1 MRNYYNCR
9 KKRRLIDE
17 LLHENAKYQA
27 QNIGGGTTPEEKVA
41 INDYCYENFILPI
54 KDIDEVFFDSI
65 SKQSD

>member
-1 MRNYYNCR
+1 MRNYYNCK

-17 LLHENAKYQA
+17 LLHSNASYQA
-27 QNIGGGTTPEEKVA
+27 QNIGVGTTPEDKTA

-54 KDIDEVFFDSI
+54 KDIDETFFESV